1 MRVSFEQETDSG
13 PVSFKGELTVDEV
26 TFLVEYALTD
36 LVKKGLVPLSVSRD
50 PDSVSKYIAGSEVH
64 Q

>member
-1 MRVSFEQETDSG
+1 MRIEFNQDTDSG
-13 PVSFKGELTVDEV
+13 PVSFKGELSIDEV

-36 LVKKGLVPLSVSRD
+36 LVKKGLVPVSVTKD
-50 PDSVSKYIAGSEVH
+50 PNQIIKYGQGSEIT